1 MKLYAGYRML
11 PEGIAY
17 VPPDFPAGLHCLKL
31 LRWFKIIRLLEA
43 RQVATCWRQCARHA
57 GLKYLWRAMA
67 WLLISTEG
75 INRKL
80 KAKNRALI
88 LSFLEFRVKKLEVQL
103 HLLGWDAVRLN

>member
-1 MKLYAGYRML
+1 M
-11 PEGIAY
+11 
-17 VPPDFPAGLHCLKL
+17 
-31 LRWFKIIRLLEA
+31 
-43 RQVATCWRQCARHA
+43 
-57 GLKYLWRAMA
+57 KYLWCAMV

-103 HLLGWDAVRLN
+103 HLLGWDAVRLY